1 MLIFLHIP
9 KTGGTSITNLLQPV
23 LSPSINVEGPESLR
37 KFLDLSDAEL
47 RAMRFAYGHMP
58 YGLHELTRADCKYF
72 VFLREPVDR
81 VLSNYYYIK
90 RARAHPMFPK
100 LRDGMTILDFMRDP
114 SFDDNRQTRQLARYP
129 LTDALTSAH
138 YWWTAIPTGL
148 TEREHLRQAQETLGM
163 CEFVGFFEK
172 LKPDIATLLHRL
184 NLPKRLALP
193 RSQETIGRRSVDAL
207 DRRVVEEVRERNVLD
222 IELYEHARAL
232 YWNKEKASFSYRFG
246 ESVKRLL
253 ADALNAS
260 HPERRE

>member
-9 KTGGTSITNLLQPV
+9 KTGGTSITNLLQAV

-37 KFLDLSDAEL
+37 KFLDLSHSER
-47 RAMRFAYGHMP
+47 RALRFAYGHMP
-58 YGLHELTRADCKYF
+58 YGLHELTSAHCKYL

-90 RARAHPMFPK
+90 RAPAHPMFPK

-114 SFDDNRQTRQLARYP
+114 FFDDNRQTRQLARYP
-129 LTDALTSAH
+129 ITDALTAAH

-148 TEREHLRQAQETLGM
+148 TAREHLRQAQETLGL

-172 LKPDIATLLHRL
+172 LKPDIAALLHRL

-193 RSQETIGRRSVDAL
+193 RSQETIGRPLVDEL
-207 DRRVVEEVRERNVLD
+207 DRQVVEEIRERNILD

-232 YWNKEKASFSYRFG
+232 YGNKERARFSDRFG
-246 ESVKRLL
+246 KSVKRLL
-253 ADALNAS
+253 AGALNAA
-260 HPERRE
+260 HPGRRK